1 MQQRLAVSSSKG
13 TLELNSVRSFLIVGL
28 ARLCFVAA
36 RRRDRNKVLIGGTIL
51 TTAPGAARPDIL
63 EMNDEY
69 VTWVKSSA
77 VPLL

>member
-1 MQQRLAVSSSKG
+1 MQGRLAVSSSKG

-28 ARLCFVAA
+28 ALLCFVAA

-63 EMNDEY
+63 EMNDEF
-69 VTWVKSSA
+69 VTWLKSSA